1 MEITSR
7 WKLKNTAF
15 NNQGVKKNSKGKW
28 ENIFRKI
35 SMETQCIKTFAMQL
49 KQCLEE
55 NLWLET
61 AIFKKK
67 RLKISNLTF
76 LLKKLEKFL
85 KKGNKND

>member
-1 MEITSR
+1 
-7 WKLKNTAF
+7 
-15 NNQGVKKNSKGKW
+15 
-28 ENIFRKI
+28 
-35 SMETQCIKTFAMQL
+35 METQCIKTFAMQL

-67 RLKISNLTF
+67 RLKISNLNF

>member
-1 MEITSR
+1 
-7 WKLKNTAF
+7 
-15 NNQGVKKNSKGKW
+15 V
-28 ENIFRKI
+28 
-35 SMETQCIKTFAMQL
+35 ETQCIKTFAMQL